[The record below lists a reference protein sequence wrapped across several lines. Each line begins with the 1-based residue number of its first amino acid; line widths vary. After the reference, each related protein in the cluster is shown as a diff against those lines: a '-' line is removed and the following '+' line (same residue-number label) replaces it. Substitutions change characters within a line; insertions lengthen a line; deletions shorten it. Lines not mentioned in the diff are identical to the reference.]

1 MAARANYVIEQG
13 TNFSSTVTVK
23 DSQGVP
29 LNLTDYTATARM
41 ALGHSSTRTRTD
53 LTIEF
58 ASDRSTG
65 NVSMSLTAA
74 QTALCPHETNPRNL
88 PLKIAQTEYQARACL
103 AGFSSA
109 SGSMTINH
117 SLPHLYSGTFL
128 SRNNNKTRS
137 IRTK

>member
-29 LNLTDYTATARM
+29 LNLTDYTATAKM

-58 ASDRSTG
+58 ASDRTTG

-74 QTALCPHETNPRNL
+74 QTTLLEAP
-88 PLKIAQTEYQARACL
+88 ARYVYDL
-103 AGFSSA
+103 DITDSTGVVTRIIE
-109 SGSMTINH
+109 GLMTIRPNV
-117 SLPHLYSGTFL
+117 
-128 SRNNNKTRS
+128 
-137 IRTK
+137 